1 MNFLAT
7 DQIAQATRSLMQCGL
22 SAENS
27 EVTAR
32 SIVCSDVW
40 GAASHGLMR
49 LPFYFS
55 RLQKGGI
62 NPQATLQTLTKAA
75 SVATFD
81 GNAGMGHWQVF
92 RGAEIGAGMAQE
104 TGISLVT
111 IKNSNH
117 CGALGIYLYP
127 ALDRNL
133 LAIITST
140 GPAVMPAFG
149 GKKAILST
157 SPIAAGIPAAPVPII
172 IDLATSAVARGKIAA
187 AAKNGD
193 PIPAGWAVD
202 KEGNPTTDAQAAL
215 MGMLSPLGGAKGF
228 ALALLVESLSAGLS
242 GGETAVNIP
251 DMFKADDD
259 AKPQLVSHSIITID
273 PMKVAG
279 EDSLAGFSEIAQN
292 ILNSGGRIPGAKR
305 VHPSTI
311 SEEMISIPENIADEL
326 AQWAKRLEAE

>member
-7 DQIAQATRSLMQCGL
+7 DEIAQATRSLMQFGL

-27 EVTAR
+27 EITAR

-49 LPFYFS
+49 LPFYFA
-55 RLQKGGI
+55 RLEKGGI
-62 NPQATLQTLTKAA
+62 NPKATLQSLTKAA

-92 RGAEIGAGMAQE
+92 KGAEIGAAMAQE

-157 SPIAAGIPAAPVPII
+157 
-172 IDLATSAVARGKIAA
+172 
-187 AAKNGD
+187 
-193 PIPAGWAVD
+193 
-202 KEGNPTTDAQAAL
+202 DAQAAL

-242 GGETAVNIP
+242 GGETAINIP
-251 DMFKADDD
+251 DMFKAEDD
-259 AKPQLVSHSIITID
+259 ARPQLVSHSIITID

-279 EDSLAGFSEIAQN
+279 ADSLAGFSEIAQN

-311 SEEMISIPENIADEL
+311 SEEMITIPENIADEL